1 METCTQQKEYLEFSQ
16 NVTQTS
22 VSVSATLKCF
32 FKYIYKLKYKNISEI
47 PTSILLTIH
56 SLIVT
61 KMLYE

>member
-16 NVTQTS
+16 NGTQTS

-32 FKYIYKLKYKNISEI
+32 FKYIYKLNSEI